1 MQQRKKLIS
10 ARHRKV
16 CLTFALKKKII
27 KKRTQWQLGWIGL
40 AIIFTRTIT
49 LHWLYCMRQPVAQLT
64 KFLCY
69 TFLVVF
75 DRSRYL
81 LKMCTSFYK
90 FQMMMGM
97 KLTSLKEYPRDGGKH
112 WYLDQSAVTTILY
125 WRSWHTISSFLM
137 IWIGYSYIFSMLIE
151 PILLSSLEK
160 QNNKL
165 RFDVEFRKAS
175 CTW

>member
-1 MQQRKKLIS
+1 MATWVNRTGNYFHQNNNTPL
-10 ARHRKV
+10 
-16 CLTFALKKKII
+16 AL
-27 KKRTQWQLGWIGL
+27 
-40 AIIFTRTIT
+40 
-49 LHWLYCMRQPVAQLT
+49 LHQPVAQLT

-112 WYLDQSAVTTILY
+112 
-125 WRSWHTISSFLM
+125 
-137 IWIGYSYIFSMLIE
+137 
-151 PILLSSLEK
+151 
-160 QNNKL
+160 
-165 RFDVEFRKAS
+165 
-175 CTW
+175 

>member
-1 MQQRKKLIS
+1 MSNVCFEEKNNKKAHPMATWVNRTGNYFHQNNNTPL
-10 ARHRKV
+10 
-16 CLTFALKKKII
+16 AL
-27 KKRTQWQLGWIGL
+27 L
-40 AIIFTRTIT
+40 
-49 LHWLYCMRQPVAQLT
+49 RQPVVQLT

-112 WYLDQSAVTTILY
+112 
-125 WRSWHTISSFLM
+125 
-137 IWIGYSYIFSMLIE
+137 
-151 PILLSSLEK
+151 
-160 QNNKL
+160 
-165 RFDVEFRKAS
+165 
-175 CTW
+175 

>member
-1 MQQRKKLIS
+1 MQQPKKLIS

-16 CLTFALKKKII
+16 FLTFALKKIIIII
-27 KKRTQWQLGWIGL
+27 KKALHPMATWVNRTGNFFHQNNNTPLGL
-40 AIIFTRTIT
+40 
-49 LHWLYCMRQPVAQLT
+49 LRQPLAELT
-64 KFLCY
+64 KFLRF

-112 WYLDQSAVTTILY
+112 
-125 WRSWHTISSFLM
+125 
-137 IWIGYSYIFSMLIE
+137 
-151 PILLSSLEK
+151 
-160 QNNKL
+160 
-165 RFDVEFRKAS
+165 
-175 CTW
+175 

>member
-1 MQQRKKLIS
+1 MQQRKKQIS

-16 CLTFALKKKII
+16 CLTFALKKKNN
-27 KKRTQWQLGWIGL
+27 KKAHPMATWVNRTGNYFHQNNNTPL
-40 AIIFTRTIT
+40 A
-49 LHWLYCMRQPVAQLT
+49 LLRQPVAQLT

-112 WYLDQSAVTTILY
+112 
-125 WRSWHTISSFLM
+125 
-137 IWIGYSYIFSMLIE
+137 
-151 PILLSSLEK
+151 
-160 QNNKL
+160 
-165 RFDVEFRKAS
+165 
-175 CTW
+175 